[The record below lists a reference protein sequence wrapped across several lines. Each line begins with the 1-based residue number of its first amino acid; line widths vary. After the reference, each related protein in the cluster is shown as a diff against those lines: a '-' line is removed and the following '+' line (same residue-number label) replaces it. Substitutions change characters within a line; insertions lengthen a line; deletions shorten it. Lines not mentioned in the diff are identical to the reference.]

1 MLPRESAPK
10 NRDWVYGSSR
20 DLHRLGGAHGRAI
33 AQALRVNRRLQS
45 LHRLALI
52 AAIGSLTAGI
62 LLSSAAKVLRCED
75 FSTAVTRNEIM
86 MVKKMLAEKKYK
98 ARTENL
104 RLRSRR
110 SSDRQR

>member
-1 MLPRESAPK
+1 LPF
-10 NRDWVYGSSR
+10 
-20 DLHRLGGAHGRAI
+20 
-33 AQALRVNRRLQS
+33 
-45 LHRLALI
+45 I
-52 AAIGSLTAGI
+52 AAIIYRGSA
-62 LLSSAAKVLRCED
+62 SKVLRCED